1 MTDSLDSARPVEGPA
16 LSAAGE
22 EAAADAVLE
31 AEGGDPDAVAV
42 PTGPSGR
49 VLLAEVVETVLSA
62 AECSVIVESRASGA
76 IVTFEG
82 VVRDHD
88 GGRDVVALHY
98 EQHPSA
104 GEVMGS
110 VAEQIAAEHPAVTI
124 AVQHRV
130 GDLEI
135 GDVALACAVAS
146 PHRAEAFA
154 ACSALVDLVKERL
167 PIWKRQ
173 AFTDGPDEWTA
184 SLG

>member
-1 MTDSLDSARPVEGPA
+1 MTDDDDVARA
-16 LSAAGE
+16 S
-22 EAAADAVLE
+22 
-31 AEGGDPDAVAV
+31 
-42 PTGPSGR
+42 GPSGR

-62 AECSVIVESRASGA
+62 AECSVIVASRASGA
-76 IVTFEG
+76 VVTFEG

-88 GGRDVVALHY
+88 EGRDVVALHY

-104 GEVMGS
+104 GDVMGS

-154 ACSALVDLVKERL
+154 ACSALVDLVKQRL

>member
-1 MTDSLDSARPVEGPA
+1 MTDPDSVAPA
-16 LSAAGE
+16 
-22 EAAADAVLE
+22 
-31 AEGGDPDAVAV
+31 P
-42 PTGPSGR
+42 GPSGR
-49 VLLAEVVETVLSA
+49 VLLAEVVDVPLST
-62 AECSVIVESRASGA
+62 AECGVIVSSRASGA
-76 IVTFEG
+76 VVTFEG

-88 GGRDVVALHY
+88 EGRDVAALHY
-98 EQHPSA
+98 ERHPSA
-104 GEVMGS
+104 GDVMRE
-110 VAEQIAAEHPAVTI
+110 VAEQIAAEHPAVTV

-146 PHRAEAFA
+146 AHRAEAFA

-173 AFTDGPDEWTA
+173 AFVDGTDEWTA

>member
-1 MTDSLDSARPVEGPA
+1 MTDPAAPVPETAGQAPADPAPAGPA
-16 LSAAGE
+16 PAGP
-22 EAAADAVLE
+22 APA
-31 AEGGDPDAVAV
+31 GPDA
-42 PTGPSGR
+42 SR
-49 VLLAEVVETVLSA
+49 VLLAEVVSTALSV
-62 AECSVIVESRASGA
+62 ERCSSLVASRASGA
-76 IVTFEG
+76 VVTFEG

-88 GGRDVVALHY
+88 DGRGVTALHY

-104 GEVMGS
+104 GDVVQQ
-110 VAEQIAAEHPAVTI
+110 VAEQIAAEHPEVAV

-146 PHRAEAFA
+146 AHRAEAFA
-154 ACSALVDLVKERL
+154 ACSALVDLVKQRL

-173 AFTDGPDEWTA
+173 EFTDGSDEWVA